1 MFDDGNLVP
10 DDDHAK
16 LTMALTFGACRA
28 LQVALRAGK
37 IDATECYDASWARVK
52 TRLEASARM
61 LKAVLSSG
69 SVSDLLEPGLA
80 RLIVKEDDDDDGGDD
95 DDERAAPPSCSDTMA
110 LIERS
115 YKCWAPSRHWLFHKG
130 VRDVVTNVLLVAQR
144 LVLHAQQWTPKQPEH
159 RVSDGDGDDQAAPAE
174 VAVRKRSGAVIAA
187 AAAEGGGDADTV
199 DEPAAVLPPEIW
211 HFILSFVRRKD
222 QPVQLDFI

>member
-10 DDDHAK
+10 DDGNDHAK

-37 IDATECYDASWARVK
+37 IDSTECYDASWARVK
-52 TRLEASARM
+52 TRLEASARK

-69 SVSDLLEPGLA
+69 YVSDLLEPGLA
-80 RLIVKEDDDDDGGDD
+80 RLIVKEDDDDDGGDDD

-159 RVSDGDGDDQAAPAE
+159 RVSDGDDQAASAE
-174 VAVRKRSGAVIAA
+174 LVVEKESAA